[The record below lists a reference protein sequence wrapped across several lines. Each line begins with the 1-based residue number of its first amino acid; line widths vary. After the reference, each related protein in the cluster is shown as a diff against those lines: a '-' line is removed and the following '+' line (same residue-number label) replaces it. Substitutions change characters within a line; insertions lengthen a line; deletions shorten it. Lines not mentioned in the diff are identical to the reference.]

1 MCRYALDLRKLHMRT
16 LKNIVCLLAVVLV
29 AGCALTNGSGN
40 GSSQRGVG
48 WSGSQNLQI
57 GNNGGKK

>member
-1 MCRYALDLRKLHMRT
+1 MRT
-16 LKNIVCLLAVVLV
+16 LKNIVCLLALVLV
-29 AGCALTNGSGN
+29 AGCALTGGDGSGT
-40 GSSQRGVG
+40 SQRGVG